1 MDHTCTPRRLTL
13 DEEGYAHGPSVIIP
27 MDNGGRYEIKGMT
40 TPHGTGRHTT
50 ISSYLGASQAV
61 STISL
66 SSATSCY
73 VHWLDKADP
82 DAMSKMWH
90 YDGIDSD
97 EIIWQFLMTLSL
109 GSAANLI
116 KKTASEARNCEPV
129 KAPPV

>member
-1 MDHTCTPRRLTL
+1 MLTSTPVTPIVY
-13 DEEGYAHGPSVIIP
+13 EGDFAHGPHTTIH

-40 TPHGTGRHTT
+40 TPNGSGRHTT